1 MRTRRKKGSV
11 KRQITRSKKVK
22 EDGIEFSSK
31 LELYMYRALKKAKIK
46 ANYEG
51 KTFTIINGCQ
61 FPMSSY
67 EKTAKSKQLHDRGNK
82 KLLPIKYTPDF
93 IDVQD
98 PPRFII
104 ETKGN
109 PNEAFPMRWKLFK
122 MHLVNEGIETNLF
135 MPRNQKDCDETIAIL
150 KKIL

>member
-1 MRTRRKKGSV
+1 MRYKRKKG
-11 KRQITRSKKVK
+11 KQITRSKKVK
-22 EDGIEFSSK
+22 EDGIEFASK

-46 ANYEG
+46 SMYEG
-51 KTFTIINGCQ
+51 KTFTIIESCN

-67 EKTAKSKQLHDRGNK
+67 EKTKSQKTLHDKGNK
-82 KLLPIKYTPDF
+82 KLLGIKYTPDF

-109 PNEAFPMRWKLFK
+109 PNESFPIRWKLFK
-122 MHLVNEGIETNLF
+122 MHLVNEGIQTNLF
-135 MPRNQKDCDETIAIL
+135 MPRNQKDCDKAVEIL
-150 KKIL
+150 KSIL

>member
-1 MRTRRKKGSV
+1 MKYKRRKGGK
-11 KRQITRSKKVK
+11 QITRSTKVK
-22 EDGIEFSSK
+22 EDGIEFASK

-46 ANYEG
+46 NEYEG
-51 KTFTIINGCQ
+51 KTFTIINGCN
-61 FPMSSY
+61 FPMASF
-67 EKTAKSKQLHDRGNK
+67 EKTKSKKILHDRGNK
-82 KLLPIKYTPDF
+82 KLLGIRYTPDF

-109 PNEAFPMRWKLFK
+109 PNESFPIRWKLFK
-122 MHLVNEGIETNLF
+122 MHLVREGIQTNLF

-150 KKIL
+150 KNIL

>member
-1 MRTRRKKGSV
+1 MKYKRRKGGK
-11 KRQITRSKKVK
+11 KITRSTKVK
-22 EDGIEFSSK
+22 EDGIEFASK

-46 ANYEG
+46 NKYEG
-51 KTFTIINGCQ
+51 KTFTIINSCD
-61 FPMSSY
+61 FPMPSY
-67 EKTAKSKQLHDRGNK
+67 EKTKSKKILHDRGNK
-82 KLLPIKYTPDF
+82 KLLGIKYTPDF

-109 PNEAFPMRWKLFK
+109 PNESFPIRWKLFK
-122 MHLVNEGIETNLF
+122 MHLVREGIQTNLF

-150 KKIL
+150 KNIL